1 MPAPSPF
8 QRVLTSTALTYQ
20 DWWYCM
26 KYCRT
31 EATARKLYQREHARI
46 AKGCTTN
53 RYGDLTSHAADLT
66 RIDGRHGIGQP
77 FYLLQGFSRHKRK
90 YYPQKSKCWITTP
103 LLDAV
108 TRARNLANA
117 IEAEDRQLRLA
128 RQQGFVSVKAMQRN
142 EKHLAAIRVGCEHL
156 FTARKKTQEHRLLS
170 LIHTLDQIRTGKV
183 AVHKL
188 DITDIDLLLQRAEKE
203 VAAARASLTMT
214 FATLGKRKLAA

>member
-1 MPAPSPF
+1 
-8 QRVLTSTALTYQ
+8 VLNSTALTYQ

-31 EATARKLYQREHARI
+31 AATAAKLINSEHARI

-53 RYGDLTSHAADLT
+53 RYGDLTSHALDLT
-66 RIDGRHGIGQP
+66 RIDGRHGIGAP
-77 FYLLQGFSRHKRK
+77 HDILNGFSRRRGK

-128 RQQGFVSVKAMQRN
+128 RLQGFVSIKAMQRH
-142 EKHLAAIRVGCEHL
+142 EKHLDAIRAGCEHL
-156 FTARKKTQEHRLLS
+156 FMARKKTQEHRLLT
-170 LIHTLDQIRTGKV
+170 LVHTLDQLRTGKV
-183 AVHKL
+183 SVSKL
-188 DITDIDLLLQRAEKE
+188 DIADIDLLLQRAEKE
-203 VAAARASLTMT
+203 VAAARTSLTLT